1 MRSRLSI
8 TSLSAITLLTLALAA
23 PAAAAPPPY
32 SNAPGAQVTNVAHR
46 GASGVAPENT
56 LAAVEAAAGTGAD
69 LVEVDVQRSAD
80 GVLVIMHD
88 TTLTRTTN
96 VEEVFPDRDSYAV
109 ADFTFAELR
118 QLDAGSWFDA
128 SFVDEP
134 IPTLDEVIAA
144 LPAGM
149 GLLLE
154 VKSPELYPGLAE
166 DIAQALAGSPGLVKA
181 SPRAQRLAVQS
192 FNWDFIREYHQLQ
205 PNVAV
210 GLLGG
215 PPSDEELVE
224 FSSFVDQINPSH
236 TAVDAAAVER
246 IQELGMTV
254 NVYTVNDPER
264 MGELIDLGVDGI
276 ITNYPAL
283 LTDVLRGGPGVN
295 PATVAITEVVGN
307 APGNDVAHGAGEY
320 VTITNISDAAVDVSD
335 WYLRDNAYNR
345 LDIGNGYVLDP
356 GEILQVHSGPG
367 EDTASRY
374 FNDRTS
380 SILNN
385 GGDTVILYTPD
396 DTVEDVFTY

>member
-1 MRSRLSI
+1 MLI
-8 TSLSAITLLTLALAA
+8 LSAIVVMTTALAV
-23 PAAAAPPPY
+23 PAAAQAPPH
-32 SNAPGAQVTNVAHR
+32 SNAPGAQVTIVAHR

-80 GVLVIMHD
+80 GVLVMMHD

-96 VEEVFPDRDSYAV
+96 VEEVFPDRDSYAL
-109 ADFTFAELR
+109 ADFTFDELR
-118 QLDAGSWFDA
+118 QLDAGSWFDE
-128 SFVDEP
+128 SFAGEP
-134 IPTLDEVIAA
+134 IPTLDEVIGA

-166 DIAQALAGSPGLVKA
+166 DIAQALDAWPGLVNA
-181 SPRAQRLAVQS
+181 NARAQRLVVQS
-192 FNWDFIREYHQLQ
+192 FDWDFIRAYHELQ

-236 TAVDAAAVER
+236 TAIDAAAIER
-246 IQELGMTV
+246 IHELGMTV

-283 LTDVLRGGPGVN
+283 LTDVLRGGPGVD
-295 PATVAITEVVGN
+295 PDTVAITEILGN
-307 APGNDVAHGAGEY
+307 APGDDVAYGAGEY
-320 VTITNISDAAVDVSD
+320 VAITNVSDAPVDVSD

-345 LDIGNGYVLDP
+345 LDIGDGYVLDP
-356 GEILQVHSGPG
+356 DQTLQVHSGPG
-367 EDTASRY
+367 DDDDTHY
-374 FNDRTS
+374 FNGRTG

-385 GGDTVILYTPD
+385 GGDTVILYAPD
-396 DTVEDVFTY
+396 QTVEDVFTY